1 MFTVS
6 AKGVYGLLAVVE
18 LAGNFNGKSIQIRDI
33 AQRRKVPQHYLEQ
46 ILVVLKKA
54 GIVESF
60 RGAQGGYALSIDP
73 RQLTAR
79 EVLVALEGPL
89 ELISEDRRGSTLDF
103 FWEKLQGQMA
113 TMLDVSVEE
122 ILTEEQRRRQSF
134 VYTI

>member
-18 LAGNFNGKSIQIRDI
+18 LARNFNGKSIQIRDI
-33 AQRRKVPQHYLEQ
+33 AQRRNVPQHYLEQ

-79 EVLVALEGPL
+79 QVLVALEGPL
-89 ELISEDRRGSTLDF
+89 ELISEDRRGSTVDF

-113 TMLDVSVEE
+113 TMLEISVEE

>member
-1 MFTVS
+1 VFTVS

>member
-1 MFTVS
+1 VFTVS

-18 LAGNFNGKSIQIRDI
+18 LARNFNGKSIQIRDI
-33 AQRRKVPQHYLEQ
+33 AQRRGVPQHYLEQ

-60 RGAQGGYALSIDP
+60 RGAQGGYALSQDP

-79 EVLVALEGPL
+79 HVLSALEGPL
-89 ELISEDRRGSTLDF
+89 ELISEDRRGSSLDF
-103 FWEKLQGQMA
+103 FWEQLQGQMA
-113 TMLDVSVEE
+113 TMLDVSVED

>member
-1 MFTVS
+1 VFTVS

-18 LAGNFNGKSIQIRDI
+18 LARNFNGKSIQIRDI
-33 AQRRKVPQHYLEQ
+33 AQRRNVPQHYLEQ

-79 EVLVALEGPL
+79 QVLVALEGPL
-89 ELISEDRRGSTLDF
+89 ELISEDRRGSTVDF

-113 TMLDVSVEE
+113 TMLEISVEE

>member
-18 LAGNFNGKSIQIRDI
+18 LARNFNGKSIQIRDI
-33 AQRRKVPQHYLEQ
+33 AQRRNVPQHYLEQ